1 MEYQDVVMMCTAQRL
16 IVVEKFLEGDIT
28 NSEFQREMIAI
39 ATREGRLI
47 VEKVKK

>member
-1 MEYQDVVMMCTAQRL
+1 MEYQDVVMMSTAQRL
-16 IVVEKFLEGDIT
+16 IVVEKFLDGDIT

-39 ATREGRLI
+39 ANREGRLI